1 MIKVRVFS
9 GICIALIAFGTLAG
23 NFPAQASN
31 DPLLPQQWGLAKIQ
45 AEQAWAASRGN
56 GVLVAVIDTGIDFGH
71 EELGGKSAGA
81 FNCIKESPVDD
92 PCDPVPDGD
101 DNGHGTEVSG
111 IIAAAE
117 GNSVG
122 IAGVAPGAR
131 IMSVKAL
138 DANGSGDLSNVLR
151 GIYFSADKGARVI
164 NLSLGPE
171 VNLINDLLGLLLGGG
186 NPRQEFQQAFDYAAS
201 KGALVVAAAGNSGT
215 SSFFSGLQ
223 NVFVA
228 GATGPGDEVAF
239 YSSSGAEI
247 FAPGGNANGPC
258 SPANCILSTS
268 PGGYKAVQGTSF
280 AAPHVAG
287 VAALLV
293 AQGLSSGDARSR
305 MVQTSDPIPGGS
317 RLNAFRAVGGGTA
330 AQQAPKPSG
339 ATDASGKANGAPRQP
354 KAPPAVVP
362 TAQAPVTP
370 PASEPS
376 VVPVLELRGSGLSSN
391 SKNQK
396 LIVAGTT
403 RKTVGPVW
411 GVVAAALAG
420 IIALGNVFY
429 FILRRQR
436 I

>member
-1 MIKVRVFS
+1 
-9 GICIALIAFGTLAG
+9 
-23 NFPAQASN
+23 
-31 DPLLPQQWGLAKIQ
+31 LLPQQWGLAKIQ
-45 AEQAWAASRGN
+45 AEEAWAASRGN
-56 GVLVAVIDTGIDFGH
+56 GVRVAVIDTGVDFGH
-71 EELGGKSAGA
+71 QELAGKSEGS
-81 FNCIKESPVDD
+81 FNCIKDAPVEN
-92 PCDPVPDGD
+92 PCDPTPDSD

-138 DANGSGDLSNVLR
+138 DGNGSGDLSNVLR

-171 VNLINDLLGLLLGGG
+171 VNLINDLLGLLLGGAD
-186 NPRQEFQQAFDYAAS
+186 PKKQFQQAFDYAAS

-228 GATGPGDEVAF
+228 GATGPGDEVAS

-258 SPANCILSTS
+258 SPADCILTAS

-293 AQGLSSGDARSR
+293 AQGLSSSDARSR

-317 RLNAFRAVGGGTA
+317 RLNAFKAVGGGS
-330 AQQAPKPSG
+330 AQQAQKPSVG
-339 ATDASGKANGAPRQP
+339 GGAPGKVNRPSRQP
-354 KAPPAVVP
+354 QGPPIASAPPA
-362 TAQAPVTP
+362 QAPAAPKAGEP
-370 PASEPS
+370 PAI
-376 VVPVLELRGSGLSSN
+376 PVLELPGSELVSD
-391 SKNQK
+391 SKNRK
-396 LIVAGTT
+396 LVAAGTAHET
-403 RKTVGPVW
+403 SFPVW
-411 GVVAAALAG
+411 GVLAAALAG
-420 IIALGNVFY
+420 IIALGNAFY
-429 FILRRQR
+429 FILRRHG